1 MTSVRRSRTPF
12 IHFSFSI
19 LTIVGGKEWEA
30 KLGGLSIFA
39 EAASRFLSTPPVQ
52 VELEEAVVRFNLG
65 PGGGGGGGEGGGEGG
80 GRGGGVGGE
89 CGRGGHLL
97 PFKPLQLQLVQQ
109 LLSEIGTSHL
119 FVATIYPPS
128 PLK

>member
-1 MTSVRRSRTPF
+1 M
-12 IHFSFSI
+12 
-19 LTIVGGKEWEA
+19 TIVGGKEWEA

-65 PGGGGGGGEGGGEGG
+65 PGGGGGGGEGGG
-80 GRGGGVGGE
+80 RGGGVGGE

-109 LLSEIGTSHL
+109 LLSEISTSHL

>member
-1 MTSVRRSRTPF
+1 MSWGPYWEVSAFF
-12 IHFSFSI
+12 IFSFSI

-65 PGGGGGGGEGGGEGG
+65 PGGGEGGKEGGAVEGGGGEGGGG
-80 GRGGGVGGE
+80 
-89 CGRGGHLL
+89 CHLL
-97 PFKPLQLQLVQQ
+97 AFKPLQLQFVKRLLEISTAHPFICGPGQQ
-109 LLSEIGTSHL
+109 
-119 FVATIYPPS
+119 
-128 PLK
+128 

>member
-1 MTSVRRSRTPF
+1 M
-12 IHFSFSI
+12 
-19 LTIVGGKEWEA
+19 TIVGGKEWEG

-65 PGGGGGGGEGGGEGG
+65 PGGGGEGAEEEGGGGG
-80 GRGGGVGGE
+80 GGGQGGG
-89 CGRGGHLL
+89 GGHLL

-109 LLSEIGTSHL
+109 LLLEIGTSHL
-119 FVATIYPPS
+119 FVDS
-128 PLK
+128 

>member
-65 PGGGGGGGEGGGEGG
+65 PGGGGGGGEGG
-80 GRGGGVGGE
+80 
-89 CGRGGHLL
+89 RGGHLL

>member
-65 PGGGGGGGEGGGEGG
+65 PGGGGGGGEEG
-80 GRGGGVGGE
+80 GGGVGGE